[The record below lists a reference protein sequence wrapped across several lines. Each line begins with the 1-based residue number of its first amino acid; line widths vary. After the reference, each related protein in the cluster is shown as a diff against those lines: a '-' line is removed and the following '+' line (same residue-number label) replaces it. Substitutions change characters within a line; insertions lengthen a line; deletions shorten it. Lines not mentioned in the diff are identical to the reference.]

1 MKPKRKVVFDTNI
14 YLSAILFGGNPR
26 MCLELARFGEIELFI
41 SRAILLEMAQK
52 LQEKFLWSEEEIKE
66 MVEGLVMFTNIIS
79 PKKQINTIKA
89 EPKDNRILECA
100 LEAGADYIISRD
112 KKHLLSL
119 KKFKGIPII
128 SAADFLEVFYQPN

>member
-1 MKPKRKVVFDTNI
+1 MKPKKKAVFDTNI
-14 YLSAILFGGNPR
+14 YLSAILFGGSPR
-26 MCLELARFGEIELFI
+26 MCLELGRNGEIELFV

-52 LQEKFLWSEEEIKE
+52 LQEKFLWSKEEIE
-66 MVEGLVMFTNIIS
+66 EVIGGLIMFATIVS
-79 PKKQINTIKA
+79 PKEQINTIKA

-100 LEAGADYIISRD
+100 LEVQADYIISGD

-128 SAADFLEVFYQPN
+128 SASDFLEIFYQSN

>member
-1 MKPKRKVVFDTNI
+1 MKPKIKAVFDTNI

-26 MCLELARFGEIELFI
+26 MCLELARSGEIELFV
-41 SRAILLEMAQK
+41 SRAILLEVIQK

-66 MVEGLVMFTNIIS
+66 IIEGLIMFANIIS
-79 PKKQINTIKA
+79 PKEQINTIKA

-100 LEAGADYIISRD
+100 LEAQADYIISGD

-128 SAADFLEVFYQPN
+128 SSKDLLHLSQK

>member
-14 YLSAILFGGNPR
+14 YLSAILFGGNLR
-26 MCLELARFGEIELFI
+26 MCLELGRSGEIELFI
-41 SRAILLEMAQK
+41 SRAILLEVAQK

-66 MVEGLVMFTNIIS
+66 VTLGLITFASIIS
-79 PKKQINTIKA
+79 PKEQINTIKA

-100 LEAGADYIISRD
+100 LEAQADYIISGD

-119 KKFKGIPII
+119 KKFKGMPII
-128 SAADFLEVFYQPN
+128 SASDFLEIFYQSN